1 LTKKPII
8 QNSKQAMQTLQISLP
23 DDIASVIL
31 SLNDEQSQFIVEAV
45 REKLARQQR
54 ATLEAILIEGY
65 QATRAEDRII
75 TEDFELTTGDRV

>member
-1 LTKKPII
+1 
-8 QNSKQAMQTLQISLP
+8 MQTLQISLP
-23 DDIASVIL
+23 DDIASAIL
-31 SLNDEQSQFIVEAV
+31 SLNDKQSQFIVEAV

-75 TEDFELTTGDRV
+75 TEDFNATV